1 MGSILTINLNLSV
14 EQSNSLRALQT
25 SFAEVCN
32 TLTPIVQQTRC
43 WNRVGLHHMAYRTLR
58 ERFPQ
63 LGSQMVCNAIYSV
76 SRACRQVYQNPN
88 SPYFIG
94 KRSDAIIPLLRFS
107 DTAPVYFDK
116 HTLSIKDNEL
126 SMFTLDG
133 RIRFQINLSDTDKA
147 RFHTEKL
154 REIVLFHGSEAIQLS
169 FVFGE
174 KDADPTDEL
183 PEYILLMAPDVD
195 SESAVLDSIESHS

>member
-1 MGSILTINLNLSV
+1 MASILTINLNLSA

-43 WNRVGLHHMAYRTLR
+43 WNRVGLHHMTYRALR
-58 ERFPQ
+58 EKYPQ

-94 KRSDAIIPLLRFS
+94 KRSDASIPLLRFTE
-107 DTAPVYFDK
+107 TAPVYFDK
-116 HTLSIKDNEL
+116 HTLSIKENEL

-133 RIRFQINLSDTDKA
+133 RIRFQINLGDNDKA
-147 RFHTEKL
+147 KFQTEKL
-154 REIVLFHGSEAIQLS
+154 REIVLFQAKDTSQLS

-174 KDADPTDEL
+174 KDTAPTDEL
-183 PEYILLMAPDVD
+183 PEYILLMAPEA
-195 SESAVLDSIESHS
+195 SLEPAALDTVESHF